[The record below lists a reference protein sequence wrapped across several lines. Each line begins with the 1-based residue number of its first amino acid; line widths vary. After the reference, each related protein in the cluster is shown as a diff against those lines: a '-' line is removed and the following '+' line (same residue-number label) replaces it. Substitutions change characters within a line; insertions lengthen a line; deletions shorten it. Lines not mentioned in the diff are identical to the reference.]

1 MNEPRRIELNLLGQT
16 LTIRSEATPEYLRR
30 LAKFLEDRVA
40 QLKRSGVNDPLTALS
55 LAALDITDE
64 LFRSRE
70 EKKTDEDDVGARLG
84 ALVALLD
91 KVAPPDLVRIV
102 VRTSVAAGAGREA
115 LRAGDALAGVERG
128 GADLVLAAQGGGEA
142 STQRFKG
149 RATIAAD
156 AVRWEGRD
164 RGGERFGFV
173 TRLPARHDAVGQPHA
188 ESFARAHAP
197 AGQDQIEGAP

>member
-16 LTIRSEATPEYLRR
+16 LPIRSEATPEYLRR

-55 LAALDITDE
+55 LAALDIADE

-91 KVAPPDLVRIV
+91 KVAPPDPG
-102 VRTSVAAGAGREA
+102 S
-115 LRAGDALAGVERG
+115 
-128 GADLVLAAQGGGEA
+128 
-142 STQRFKG
+142 
-149 RATIAAD
+149 
-156 AVRWEGRD
+156 D
-164 RGGERFGFV
+164 R
-173 TRLPARHDAVGQPHA
+173 
-188 ESFARAHAP
+188 
-197 AGQDQIEGAP
+197 